1 MRFCINTQSKVSS
14 NMEKKMRLNCDATL
28 IMSNPENNLVDPN
41 WPFWPTFNGSKS
53 SDGGMCTFEKKSKA
67 KMTTT
72 RKIYNLIWAPQSFL
86 TEKKRSIKNLLERLA
101 L

>member
-41 WPFWPTFNGSKS
+41 
-53 SDGGMCTFEKKSKA
+53 
-67 KMTTT
+67 
-72 RKIYNLIWAPQSFL
+72 
-86 TEKKRSIKNLLERLA
+86 
-101 L
+101 